1 MRTASPAAME
11 IVKATAPALEK
22 HGVAI
27 TTAMYARLFRNP
39 EIEAMFDRAAQTSG
53 EQPKRL
59 AAAILAYAKNIDKLA
74 NLGPAVQRMVARHV
88 ETGVK
93 AEHYPQVANALLP
106 AIRDVLGSEIA
117 TDAVLAAWGEAYW
130 MLADILIAAEAQAY
144 EDRLAA

>member
-1 MRTASPAAME
+1 MRTASPAAMA

-22 HGVAI
+22 HGLAI
-27 TTAMYARLFRNP
+27 TTAMYARLFENAD
-39 EIEAMFDRAAQTSG
+39 IAAMFDRAAQESG

-74 NLGPAVQRMVARHV
+74 NLGPAVARMVARHV

-93 AEHYPQVANALLP
+93 ADHYPYVANALLP
-106 AIRDVLGSEIA
+106 AIRDVLGAEVA
-117 TDAVLAAWGEAYW
+117 TDEVLAAWGEAYW

-144 EDRLAA
+144 AESETA

>member
-1 MRTASPAAME
+1 MRTASPAAMA

-27 TTAMYARLFRNP
+27 TTAMYARLFENKD
-39 EIEAMFDRAAQTSG
+39 IAAMFDRAAQESG

-74 NLGPAVQRMVARHV
+74 NLGPAVARMVARHV

-93 AEHYPQVANALLP
+93 ADHYPYVANALLP
-106 AIRDVLGSEIA
+106 AIRDVLGAEVA

-144 EDRLAA
+144 AEVEAA